1 MMKRKIWPVMAFCLF
16 WGLIACTASLA
27 ADRVGYIDLQRLVN
41 ESKAGKAARAD
52 IQKLRKEKETIIADL
67 SARITKLKGLID
79 EKGTTMAPREKRQQV
94 DELQKLYKEY
104 QRLVADA
111 RDDITREDRELVSII
126 LEKADSVLKKVAQ
139 KGKYA
144 VILKDPKAIGYLDPS
159 IDITDKVL
167 KELNR

>member
-1 MMKRKIWPVMAFCLF
+1 MMKRKIWPVIAFCLF
-16 WGLIACTASLA
+16 LGLIACTASLA

-41 ESKAGKAARAD
+41 ESKAGKAARTD

-144 VILKDPKAIGYLDPS
+144 VIL
-159 IDITDKVL
+159 
-167 KELNR
+167 